1 VKSGAR
7 ALGVAES
14 YCGDTSTLA
23 GVVVRVDRS
32 VDGFA
37 FETCTV
43 GGTDSTAAICSL
55 FQTLDRADIRYL
67 FVAGIAP
74 AWYNVVDIQA
84 LHEQTDLPVLAV
96 SFEASDGLTDA
107 IEAAFDTAPAATRV
121 DTYQAQPPRR
131 AVDVGDE
138 TVYLRSVGLP
148 EERAVDV
155 LRAYTPAG
163 GRPEPLRVARL
174 AARGVDIFRET
185 QQDL

>member
-1 VKSGAR
+1 
-7 ALGVAES
+7 VAES
-14 YCGDTSTLA
+14 YRGDTSTLA

-43 GGTDSTAAICSL
+43 GGTDSTTAIRSL
-55 FQTLDRADIRYL
+55 FETLDREDLRYL

-74 AWYNVVDIQA
+74 AWYNVVDIRT
-84 LHEQTDLPVLAV
+84 LHEQVGLPVLAV
-96 SFEASDGLTDA
+96 SFEVSDGLTDA
-107 IEAAFDTAPAATRV
+107 IEAAFDTETAATRV

-138 TVYLRSVGLP
+138 TVYLRSVGLS
-148 EERAVDV
+148 EERAVEA
-155 LRAYTPAG
+155 LRAFTPAG

-174 AARGVDIFRET
+174 AARGVDTFRET
-185 QQDL
+185 QQHL